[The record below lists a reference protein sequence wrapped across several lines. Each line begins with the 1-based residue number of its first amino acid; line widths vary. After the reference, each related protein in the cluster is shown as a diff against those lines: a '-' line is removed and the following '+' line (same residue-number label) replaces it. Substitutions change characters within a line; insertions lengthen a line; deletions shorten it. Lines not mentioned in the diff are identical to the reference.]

1 MQRINL
7 FLMIVCL
14 TAFISCSKQVS
25 DIPEVT
31 IDKTKVMQW
40 DFKTLDSWLL
50 GNQDEDYPQGKPR
63 HLPSSSMLRTKG
75 NITSLVPTPRLCTTS
90 STTPAMLENG

>member
-14 TAFISCSKQVS
+14 TAFISCSKQFS

-50 GNQDEDYPQGKPR
+50 GNQDEDYPQGKDKETYAKVVGDSYAEDGWA
-63 HLPSSSMLRTKG
+63 LKIWTKAH
-75 NITSLVPTPRLCTTS
+75 T
-90 STTPAMLENG
+90 

>member
-50 GNQDEDYPQGKPR
+50 GNQDEDYPQGKDKE
-63 HLPSSSMLRTKG
+63 T
-75 NITSLVPTPRLCTTS
+75 
-90 STTPAMLENG
+90 

>member
-40 DFKTLDSWLL
+40 DFKTLDS
-50 GNQDEDYPQGKPR
+50 R
-63 HLPSSSMLRTKG
+63 
-75 NITSLVPTPRLCTTS
+75 
-90 STTPAMLENG
+90 